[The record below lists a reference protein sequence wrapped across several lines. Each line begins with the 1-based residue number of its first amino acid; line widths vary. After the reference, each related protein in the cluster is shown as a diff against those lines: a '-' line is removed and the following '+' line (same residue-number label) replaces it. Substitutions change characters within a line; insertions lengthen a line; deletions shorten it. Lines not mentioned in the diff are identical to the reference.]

1 MRRSRERQRKQD
13 EHETSKR
20 RSRSM
25 IQAVLFDLDGTIL
38 DTNEL
43 IIQSFFTYV

>member
-1 MRRSRERQRKQD
+1 
-13 EHETSKR
+13 
-20 RSRSM
+20 M

-43 IIQSFFTYV
+43 IIQSFFYIRLTGTRRSL